1 MEQFIDVQTFYPEK
15 KRKNN
20 WLLIGKE
27 SVGKTAL
34 TENLVGKKPNRS
46 NFQGSSLFCQEY
58 SWNGQTITDT
68 PGIQTKMDSVVT
80 SQVLSRLKVSEHII
94 LTVKASD
101 LASDLSDLWH
111 LVQGQCGIVIL
122 THWDM
127 VKHKADV
134 QQELAKLRQSNELAW
149 ITVDNRHISPQQLQ
163 EIEYALSNPSRF
175 PKHPPKLSANWS
187 VKPKILFF
195 ERTGLAPLISF
206 LILVLP
212 AWFAVTNANAF
223 ADWLYPTIEQP
234 VKLIKSKLSLLPEPL
249 NQMMIGDYGLVA
261 MLPFLILYALPTVV
275 IFSIIISLYKTTGLI
290 DRLSYRLDPVMHKI
304 GLSGRDLVRVI
315 MGFGC
320 NVPAIIQTRNCS
332 CCTRG
337 SCVSAISFGSACSYQ
352 LPATVAVFS
361 AAGKPYLTLPYLVIL
376 AVTTCIYLIVTTSTA
391 QRKAAASQ
399 NLLNRGFLQPPNWR
413 FAMNEMSDVIR
424 SFFTTAFPLFIVI
437 CLVAGFLAWLGVFE
451 FLTVLIAPFMSAI
464 NLPEGAAI
472 AVILGAIRKDGLAI
486 GLIDSGAQGIKLAEV
501 TDLQLLCT
509 VYLAGVMLPCLV
521 SLLTI
526 IREMRWRFAS
536 QMVFRQISWAIIFTM
551 SISWG
556 FTWIMHWL

>member
-1 MEQFIDVQTFYPEK
+1 MYRPFTLRK
-15 KRKNN
+15 KKNN

-34 TENLVGKKPNRS
+34 TENLVGKKSNRS

-111 LVQGQCGIVIL
+111 LVQGQSGIVIL

-127 VKHKADV
+127 VKHRADV
-134 QQELAKLRQSNELAW
+134 QQELVKLRKSTELAW
-149 ITVDNRHISPQQLQ
+149 ITVDNRHISSQQLQ
-163 EIEYALSNPSRF
+163 EIEHALGNPSRF
-175 PKHPPKLSANWS
+175 PKHPPKLLASWS

-195 ERTGLAPLISF
+195 EQTGLAPLISF

-234 VKLIKSKLSLLPEPL
+234 VNLIKNKLSLLPEPL

-361 AAGKPYLTLPYLVIL
+361 AAGKPYLTLPYLIIL
-376 AVTTCIYLIVTTSTA
+376 AVTTCIYLIVTTSSA

-486 GLIDSGAQGIKLAEV
+486 GLIDSGAQGVKLAEV

-526 IREMRWRFAS
+526 IREMRWQFAT
-536 QMVFRQISWAIIFTM
+536 QMVIRQISWAIIFTM

-556 FTWIMHWL
+556 FAWVMYWL